1 MRVQKLQLH
10 NFRNYENLAM
20 EFSPG
25 VNILYGDNAQGKTNI
40 LEAIFLAATT
50 KGIRNNKDKEM
61 IRLGQEDAH
70 LCVFLEK
77 SGVPHKIDM
86 HLRMGKAKAAAIDG
100 LRIKKSSELLG
111 LLHTVSFSPDDLSMV
126 KNGPSERRRFID
138 MELCQLNPVYC
149 SNLTNYNKILMQR
162 NNLLHQIGYTP
173 SLRDTLEV
181 WDEQL
186 VTYGNEIIRERGNFL
201 EELSEIVREK
211 MRILTGQ
218 KELLNVSYE
227 PDVERENFA
236 ETLRKSLERD
246 LYVKS
251 TSHGPHRDDIS
262 FYINDMNVR
271 FFGSQGQQRT
281 VVLALKLA
289 EIHLVQEKIKEPPVL
304 LLDDVLSEL
313 DRSRQLQLL
322 GEITDVQTIVTCTG
336 MEEFVN
342 YRGEKNS
349 QNVFLVKNGT
359 VDRKEYL

>member
-1 MRVQKLQLH
+1 MRIQKLQLH
-10 NFRNYENLAM
+10 NFRNYENLTM
-20 EFSPG
+20 DFSPG
-25 VNILYGDNAQGKTNI
+25 VNILYGDNAQGKTNL
-40 LEAIFLAATT
+40 LEAIYLAATT
-50 KGIRNNKDKEM
+50 KGIRNNKDREM

-70 LCVFLEK
+70 LCVLLEK

-126 KNGPSERRRFID
+126 KNGPLERRRFID

-186 VTYGNEIIRERGNFL
+186 VTYGKEIVRERGNFL
-201 EELSEIVREK
+201 AELSEIVREK
-211 MRILTGQ
+211 MKILTGQ
-218 KELLNVSYE
+218 KEDLQMSYE
-227 PDVERENFA
+227 PDVEAEQFA
-236 ETLRKSLERD
+236 DILKKSLERD
-246 LYVKS
+246 LYMKA
-251 TSHGPHRDDIS
+251 TSHGPHRDDVS

-289 EIHLVQEKIKEPPVL
+289 EIHLVREKIKESPVL

-342 YRGEKNS
+342 YRAENDS

>member
-1 MRVQKLQLH
+1 MRIHKLQLH
-10 NFRNYENLAM
+10 NFRNYEDLTM

-25 VNILYGDNAQGKTNI
+25 VNILYGDNAQGKTNL
-40 LEAIFLAATT
+40 LEAIYLAATT
-50 KGIRNNKDKEM
+50 KGIRNNKDREM

-70 LCVFLEK
+70 LCVILEK

-86 HLRMGKAKAAAIDG
+86 HLRMGKTKAAAIDG

-111 LLHTVSFSPDDLSMV
+111 LLHTVSFSPDDLSLV
-126 KNGPSERRRFID
+126 KNGPAERRRFID

-186 VTYGNEIIRERGNFL
+186 VTYGKEIIRERGNFL
-201 EELSEIVREK
+201 AEIAEIVKEK
-211 MRILTGQ
+211 MKILTGQ
-218 KELLNVSYE
+218 KETLRMSYE
-227 PDVERENFA
+227 PDAEEGQFA
-236 ETLRKSLERD
+236 ETLKKSLERD
-246 LYVKS
+246 LYLKA

-289 EIHLVQEKIKEPPVL
+289 EIHLVREKIKESPVL

-342 YRGEKNS
+342 YRAENGA